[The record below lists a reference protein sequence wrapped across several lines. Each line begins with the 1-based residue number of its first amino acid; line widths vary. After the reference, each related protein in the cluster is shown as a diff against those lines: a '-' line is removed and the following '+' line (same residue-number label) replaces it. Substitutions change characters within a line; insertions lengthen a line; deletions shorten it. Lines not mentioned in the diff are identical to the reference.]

1 MKYYKLIAVLLL
13 CAAVFAL
20 FKYYLLP
27 DLGGGV
33 QEDISPTPYVFYGI
47 LHCASILLSF
57 IVWSVKTMK
66 YNANTVMPMGKL
78 IAIII
83 IVTVWF
89 FLFIP
94 SITRNYQRTH
104 GIEYSV
110 EEPK

>member
-33 QEDISPTPYVFYGI
+33 QEDISPTSYVFYGI
-47 LHCASILLSF
+47 LHCASLLLFF
-57 IVWSVKTMK
+57 IVWSVKIMTR
-66 YNANTVMPMGKL
+66 NANAAMPMDKL

-83 IVTVWF
+83 IIAVWF
-89 FLFIP
+89 FLFVP
-94 SITRNYQRTH
+94 SIARNYQRTH
-104 GIEYSV
+104 GIKYSV